1 MRLFIAEKPQVAM
14 AIAEALSDIN
24 NTPVSRKDGYILC
37 GKDAIT
43 WCLGHLLQ
51 LQEPETINP
60 DWAIWKAEDLPIWL
74 WPPRYCPRTRREP
87 GKPPAEDPAV
97 LRQLNVISSLA
108 RQASRIVHAGDPDD
122 EGQLLVEE
130 VLVWIGNQ
138 LPVDRILINDIT
150 LATVKK
156 ALADIR
162 DNRQFWPLY
171 QRALARSVGDQ
182 MFGYNMTRACTVAAR
197 ARYPEMR
204 GVLPVGRVQTPTL
217 G

>member
-97 LRQLNVISSLA
+97 LRQLNVI
-108 RQASRIVHAGDPDD
+108 
-122 EGQLLVEE
+122 
-130 VLVWIGNQ
+130 
-138 LPVDRILINDIT
+138 
-150 LATVKK
+150 
-156 ALADIR
+156 
-162 DNRQFWPLY
+162 
-171 QRALARSVGDQ
+171 
-182 MFGYNMTRACTVAAR
+182 
-197 ARYPEMR
+197 
-204 GVLPVGRVQTPTL
+204 
-217 G
+217 